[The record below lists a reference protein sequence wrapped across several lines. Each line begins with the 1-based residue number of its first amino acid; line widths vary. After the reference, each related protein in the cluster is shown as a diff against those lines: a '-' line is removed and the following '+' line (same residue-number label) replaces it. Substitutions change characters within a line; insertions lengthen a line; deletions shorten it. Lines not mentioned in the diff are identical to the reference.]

1 MKNRDGS
8 AVTGCVNP
16 AESRIELNYIRSISH
31 RQKRNRLVFVE
42 IEYGHQIVFFTR
54 EKHTVMLGIERH
66 AVVSFA
72 PSNRV
77 SSNHLVGRRIDDGKD
92 VLILQVDV
100 HFAGYR
106 V

>member
-8 AVTGCVNP
+8 AVTGCINP

-42 IEYGHQIVFFTR
+42 IEDGHQTVFFTR
-54 EKHTVMLGIERH
+54 EKRTVMLGIERH
-66 AVVSFA
+66 TVVSLA
-72 PSNRV
+72 PSYRV
-77 SSNHLVGRRIDDGKD
+77 PSNHFVGCRINDGKN

-100 HFAGYR
+100 DFAR
-106 V
+106 N